1 LGEAN
6 SAYFNGGIVSPTA
19 VQPGATQN
27 SPPRNENN
35 NLEAAQL
42 ITQYPLF
49 RTKANEILNQNPQF
63 VPAVDYEYLQNAR
76 LLSPTEYTFNF
87 LQDVLDEVLALFPS
101 TLIHIGGDECPKTAW
116 KKSAFCQQ
124 LIKDKNSEPSLSPE
138 QQVLLTNLRRWSML
152 NFKELSYAIEKRNW
166 DDAEYLFNI
175 LILEKRPKLMKLIFK
190 SGKDFV
196 PIAFGKNPPAA
207 GLFGLLS
214 SEKDRF

>member
-1 LGEAN
+1 MDYKYTKITIAILILISCIYFFYRYTRTEKVKYYERKATSLFKQHQILIWAIGILLVLAFL
-6 SAYFNGGIVSPTA
+6 AYKIET
-19 VQPGATQN
+19 
-27 SPPRNENN
+27 
-35 NLEAAQL
+35 
-42 ITQYPLF
+42 
-49 RTKANEILNQNPQF
+49 
-63 VPAVDYEYLQNAR
+63 DYNKNK
-76 LLSPTEYTFNF
+76 NF
-87 LQDVLDEVLALFPS
+87 LNEYKPLEDIF
-101 TLIHIGGDECPKTAW
+101 
-116 KKSAFCQQ
+116 KK